1 MNGAVENV
9 HALAPAVPPSYPA
22 PEVYEPRRQ
31 EEPSGCRETLVLTRA
46 VFAVLLPPLLAV
58 AGVLAS
64 LVAAIVLF
72 ALHPALA
79 LLPIAALLVAVLLF
93 ARWERRHIRPPDV

>member
-1 MNGAVENV
+1 M
-9 HALAPAVPPSYPA
+9 
-22 PEVYEPRRQ
+22 YEPPRQ
-31 EEPSGCRETLVLTRA
+31 EEPSGCRETWVLTRA

-58 AGVLAS
+58 AGVLAA
-64 LVAAIVLF
+64 LVAALVLF

-79 LLPIAALLVAVLLF
+79 LLPIAALVVVVLLF